1 MSGLLVGLALFLGGL
16 IAVNLYRVAAGPTV
30 YDRLLAVSVIGTKS
44 ILLLVLV
51 GSVFERV
58 DFFLDLAIVYALL
71 GFVGVLAAGKY
82 LEPRP
87 SEVSAPDGTS
97 GAAPVPEAAAGSPA
111 GAGAPEGQGPR

>member
-1 MSGLLVGLALFLGGL
+1 VSAFLLGLALFIGVL
-16 IAVNLYRVAAGPTV
+16 IAVNLYRVGAGPTV
-30 YDRLLAVSVIGTKS
+30 YDRLVAVSVIGTKS

-71 GFVGVLAAGKY
+71 SFVGVLAAGKY

-87 SEVSAPDGTS
+87 SDVWAPGGSGDAAPRSGS
-97 GAAPVPEAAAGSPA
+97 GAAED
-111 GAGAPEGQGPR
+111 EGRR